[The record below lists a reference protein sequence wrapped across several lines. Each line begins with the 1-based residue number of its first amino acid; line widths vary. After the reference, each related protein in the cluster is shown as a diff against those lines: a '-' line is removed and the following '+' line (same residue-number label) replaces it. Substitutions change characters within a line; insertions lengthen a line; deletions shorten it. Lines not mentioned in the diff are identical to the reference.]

1 MPKYQSTGLSL
12 PRRTLDY
19 LQHGAAEG
27 MRNAEL
33 FDATCQFRDAGHPL
47 EDTEVQLLAR
57 ALADGLTEAEARH
70 TIRSVYA
77 RTSREPLGAGSSP
90 MPKVS
95 SPVPRR
101 AIPTPVRH
109 ERSTMALPAS
119 VDDGFVRLLDACFQP
134 DEFVA
139 ISPASENEE
148 GEIVPR
154 RGITLTASEWKSK
167 VAKKGGIDRVFGTKL
182 GLFLRINPMAKDG
195 AKNEDVT
202 AFRHVL
208 VEFDRDETGKP
219 IPKEEQYHAVVASG
233 MPVSALIDSGNK
245 SLHAWIRV
253 DAPDE
258 AEYKR
263 RVETIWGWFSGINL
277 DKQNRNP
284 SRLSR
289 CPDGWRTVDGDVRR
303 QSLLALEFGAESWT
317 AWEAAHSNSDLPPIL
332 PGGEFMDQPE
342 PEPPQLVDGVLHQGA
357 KMVLGGPSKARKSW
371 SLIDLML
378 SVSTGTPWWGF
389 PTRPGRALYLN
400 FELPAFAL
408 QYRIN
413 RIAAAKEISD
423 FTGFDIWNLRGHATD
438 FSALIPKI
446 LGRIRD
452 TGYSLILIDPIYKGL
467 GARNENDAGD
477 IASLLNEVEQ
487 LAAKSGAAAV
497 FGAHFS
503 KGNQA
508 GKESID
514 RIGGSGVFARDPDV
528 ILTMTPHE
536 EDDAHVIDL
545 TLRALPPVKPFVVRW
560 CESIFITDREAD
572 PAKLKAIQAPPKSE
586 KSQKATATYKMGSAA
601 DRYSALIEDMPPLSN
616 GAVAQESEVVEFLR
630 ARIETRE
637 GTCDHQEAKRV
648 FLCLAN
654 MKKNSPVVFDRA
666 TRLWRGRR
674 HGV

>member
-1 MPKYQSTGLSL
+1 MAL
-12 PRRTLDY
+12 PRRTLEY
-19 LQHGAAEG
+19 LQRGASEG

-47 EDTEVQLLAR
+47 EETEGQLLAR

-77 RTSREPLGAGSSP
+77 RTSREALGASGP
-90 MPKVS
+90 LPAA
-95 SPVPRR
+95 PPPAPRR
-101 AIPTPVRH
+101 ITAAPVHHQRSSLTLPT
-109 ERSTMALPAS
+109 TI
-119 VDDGFVRLLDACFQP
+119 DDGFVRLLDACFQP

-139 ISPASENEE
+139 IAPAAESDE

-154 RGITLTASEWKSK
+154 RGVTLTAGEWKSK
-167 VAKKGGIDRVFGTKL
+167 VAAKGGIDKCFGTKL
-182 GLFLRINPMAKDG
+182 GLFIRINPTCKGG

-202 AFRHVL
+202 GFRHVL
-208 VEFDRDETGKP
+208 VEFDRDEAGKP
-219 IPKEEQYHAVVASG
+219 IPKDEQYHAVVASG
-233 MPVSALIDSGNK
+233 MPVAALIDSGNK

-258 AEYKR
+258 KEYRR
-263 RVETIWGWFSGINL
+263 RVEIIWDWFSGINL

-303 QSLLALEFGAESWT
+303 QCLLALEFGAESWT
-317 AWEAAHSNSDLPPIL
+317 AWEAAHSGSDLPPIL
-332 PGGEFMDQPE
+332 PGQTFMADPE
-342 PEPPQLVDGVLHQGA
+342 SEPPQLVEGVLHQGA

-378 SVSTGTPWWGF
+378 SVSTGFPWWGF
-389 PTRPGRALYLN
+389 PTKRGRALYLN

-408 QYRIN
+408 QYRIT
-413 RIAAAKEISD
+413 RIAAAKGIDEFS
-423 FTGFDIWNLRGHATD
+423 GFDLWNLRGHATD
-438 FSALIPKI
+438 FSSLIPKI

-452 TGYSLILIDPIYKGL
+452 TGYALILIDPIYKGL
-467 GARNENDAGD
+467 GSRNENDAGD

-487 LAAKSGAAAV
+487 LAAKSGAAVV

-508 GKESID
+508 GKDSID

-536 EDDAHVIDL
+536 EDEAHVIDL

-560 CESIFITDREAD
+560 HESIFITDRDAD
-572 PAKLKAIQAPPKSE
+572 PAKLKAPQGNPKSE
-586 KSQKATATYKMGSAA
+586 KAKATYKMGSAA
-601 DRYSALIEDMPPLSN
+601 DRFGKAVENMPPLAN
-616 GAVAQESEVVEFLR
+616 GRVPQESAVISFISD
-630 ARIETRE
+630 RIAELDGDCTLK
-637 GTCDHQEAKRV
+637 EAQRV
-648 FLCLAN
+648 FYCLAN
-654 MKKNSPVVFDRA
+654 MKKGSPLVFDKA
-666 TRLWRGRR
+666 TRLWRGRNYAI
-674 HGV
+674 

>member
-1 MPKYQSTGLSL
+1 MPKYRSTGLSL

-19 LQHGAAEG
+19 LQRGAAEG

-47 EDTEVQLLAR
+47 EDAEGQLLAR
-57 ALADGLTEAEARH
+57 AMADGLNEAEARH
-70 TIRSVYA
+70 AIRSAYA
-77 RTSREPLGAGSSP
+77 RTSREPLGAAT
-90 MPKVS
+90 MPPAS
-95 SPVPRR
+95 TTHQRRSASAVP
-101 AIPTPVRH
+101 RH
-109 ERSTMALPAS
+109 ERSATALPTTI
-119 VDDGFVRLLDACFQP
+119 DDGFTKLIDACFQP
-134 DEFVA
+134 DEYVA
-139 ISPASENEE
+139 IAPAAESDE

-154 RGITLTASEWKSK
+154 RGVTLTATEWKAK
-167 VAKKGGIDRVFGTKL
+167 VIKKGGIDRVFGTKL
-182 GLFLRINPMAKDG
+182 GLFLRINPMRKDG

-202 AFRHVL
+202 SFRHVL
-208 VEFDRDETGKP
+208 VEFDRDEAGKP
-219 IPKEEQYHAVVASG
+219 IPKNEQYHAVVASG

-263 RVETIWGWFSGINL
+263 RVAIIWEWFSGINL

-289 CPDGWRTVDGDVRR
+289 CPDGWRTVEGDVRR
-303 QSLLALEFGAESWT
+303 QCLLALEFGAESWT

-332 PGGEFMDQPE
+332 PGHAFMGQPE
-342 PEPPQLVDGVLHQGA
+342 PEPPQLIEGVLHQGA

-378 SVSTGTPWWGF
+378 SVAAGEPWWGF
-389 PTRPGRALYLN
+389 PTRRGRALYLN

-408 QYRIN
+408 QYRITQ
-413 RIAAAKEISD
+413 IAAAKGITD

-452 TGYSLILIDPIYKGL
+452 TGYSLVLIDPIYKGL
-467 GARNENDAGD
+467 GSRNENDAGD

-487 LAAKSGAAAV
+487 LAVKSGAAAV

-536 EDDAHVIDL
+536 EAEAHVIDL
-545 TLRALPPVKPFVVRW
+545 TLRALPPVPPFVVRW
-560 CESIFITDREAD
+560 NESLFVTDREAD
-572 PAKLKAIQAPPKSE
+572 PARLKAVQGSQKSE
-586 KSQKATATYKMGSAA
+586 KAKATYKMGSAA
-601 DRYSALIEDMPPLSN
+601 DRYSNLVENMPPLTN
-616 GAVAQESEVVEFLR
+616 GKIPQESETVEYIR
-630 ARIETRE
+630 QRIEQAEGECTTRE
-637 GTCDHQEAKRV
+637 ADRV
-648 FLCLAN
+648 FHCFAA
-654 MKKNSPVVFDRA
+654 MKKNSPIIFDRA

-674 HGV
+674 HAI

>member
-1 MPKYQSTGLSL
+1 MAL

-19 LQHGAAEG
+19 LQRGASEG

-47 EDTEVQLLAR
+47 EETEGQLLAR
-57 ALADGLTEAEARH
+57 ALADGLTESEART

-77 RTSREPLGAGSSP
+77 RTSREPLGAGMAP
-90 MPKVS
+90 MPKATTAATRRP
-95 SPVPRR
+95 SPVPVHR
-101 AIPTPVRH
+101 
-109 ERSTMALPAS
+109 ERSSMALPTTI
-119 VDDGFVRLLDACFQP
+119 DDGFVRLLDACFQP

-139 ISPASENEE
+139 IAPAAENEE

-154 RGITLTASEWKSK
+154 RGVTLTVSEWKSK
-167 VAKKGGIDRVFGTKL
+167 VAAKGGIDRVFGTKL

-195 AKNEDVT
+195 AKNEHVT
-202 AFRHVL
+202 AHRHVL
-208 VEFDRDETGKP
+208 VEFDRDEAGKA
-219 IPKEEQYHAVVASG
+219 IPKEEQYHAVIASG
-233 MPVSALIDSGNK
+233 MPVAALIDSGNK

-253 DAPDE
+253 DAPD
-258 AEYKR
+258 AKEYAR
-263 RVETIWGWFSGINL
+263 RVEIIWGWFSGINL

-289 CPDGWRTVDGDVRR
+289 CPDGWRTVDGNVRR
-303 QSLLALEFGAESWT
+303 QTLLALEFGAESWT

-332 PGGEFMDQPE
+332 PGHAFMGQPE
-342 PEPPQLVDGVLHQGA
+342 PEPPQLVDGILHQGA

-378 SVSTGTPWWGF
+378 SVSTGSPWWGF
-389 PTRPGRALYLN
+389 PTLRGRALYLN

-408 QYRIN
+408 QYRIT
-413 RIAAAKEISD
+413 RIAAAKQITD
-423 FTGFDIWNLRGHATD
+423 FSGFDIWNLRGHATD

-452 TGYSLILIDPIYKGL
+452 TGYALILIDPIYKGL

-560 CESIFITDREAD
+560 CESIFITDRDAD
-572 PAKLKAIQAPPKSE
+572 PAKLKAPQGNPKSE
-586 KSQKATATYKMGSAA
+586 KAKATYKMGSAA
-601 DRYSALIEDMPPLSN
+601 DRYASAMETMPPLAN
-616 GAVAQESEVVEFLR
+616 GKVAQDSAVLAYVSN
-630 ARIETRE
+630 RIAEINGDCTLK
-637 GTCDHQEAKRV
+637 EAHRV
-648 FLCLAN
+648 FHCLVN
-654 MKKNSPVVFDRA
+654 MRKGSPFIFDKA

>member
-1 MPKYQSTGLSL
+1 MAL
-12 PRRTLDY
+12 PRRTLEY
-19 LQHGAAEG
+19 LQRGASEG

-47 EDTEVQLLAR
+47 EETEAQLLAR
-57 ALADGLTEAEARH
+57 ALADGLTESEART

-77 RTSREPLGAGSSP
+77 RTSREPLGAGT
-90 MPKVS
+90 
-95 SPVPRR
+95 VP
-101 AIPTPVRH
+101 IIKTSPTPPPRKPSVTPPPR
-109 ERSTMALPAS
+109 ERSTMALP
-119 VDDGFVRLLDACFQP
+119 VTIDDGFVHLLDSCFQP
-134 DEFVA
+134 EEFVA
-139 ISPASENEE
+139 ISPAAENED

-154 RGITLTASEWKSK
+154 RGVTLTATEWKAK
-167 VAKKGGIDRVFGTKL
+167 VAAKGGIDRVFGTKL
-182 GLFLRINPMAKDG
+182 GLFLRINPMAKGG

-208 VEFDRDETGKP
+208 VEFDRDEAGKA
-219 IPKEEQYHAVVASG
+219 IPKEEQYHAIVASG
-233 MPVSALIDSGNK
+233 MPVAALIDSGNK

-258 AEYKR
+258 TEYKR
-263 RVETIWGWFSGINL
+263 RVEIIWSWFSGINL
-277 DKQNRNP
+277 DKQNRNA

-289 CPDGWRTVDGDVRR
+289 CPDGWRTVDGEHRR
-303 QSLLALEFGAESWT
+303 QSLLALQFGAESWT

-332 PGGEFMDQPE
+332 PGHSFMAQPE
-342 PEPPQLVDGVLHQGA
+342 PEPPQLVQGILHQGA

-378 SVSTGTPWWGF
+378 SVSTGSPWWGF
-389 PTRPGRALYLN
+389 PTLRGRALYLN

-408 QYRIN
+408 QYRIH
-413 RIAAAKEISD
+413 RIAAAKSIED
-423 FTGFDIWNLRGHATD
+423 FSGFDIWNLRGHATD

-452 TGYSLILIDPIYKGL
+452 TGYSIILIDPIYKGL

-545 TLRALPPVKPFVVRW
+545 TLRSLPPVKAFVVRW
-560 CESIFITDREAD
+560 CESIFIPDQQAD
-572 PAKLKAIQAPPKSE
+572 PGQLKAPQGQAKSE
-586 KSQKATATYKMGSAA
+586 KAKTSYKMGSTA
-601 DRYSALIEDMPPLSN
+601 DRYGKAVENMPPLPN
-616 GAVAQESEVVEFLR
+616 GRIAQESGVLAYISDRIAEVDGDCTLK
-630 ARIETRE
+630 
-637 GTCDHQEAKRV
+637 EAQRV
-648 FLCLAN
+648 FYCFAN
-654 MKKNSPVVFDRA
+654 MKAGPIIFDKA
-666 TRLWRGRR
+666 TRLWRGRNYAI
-674 HGV
+674 

>member
-1 MPKYQSTGLSL
+1 MPKYRSTGLSL
-12 PRRTLDY
+12 PKRTLDY
-19 LQHGAAEG
+19 LQRGAEEG

-47 EDTEVQLLAR
+47 EDTENQLLAR

-70 TIRSVYA
+70 TIRSAYA
-77 RTSREPLGAGSSP
+77 RTSREPLGMTAAAP
-90 MPKVS
+90 AKHTAP
-95 SPVPRR
+95 PPAPRR
-101 AIPTPVRH
+101 AAPPPVHR
-109 ERSTMALPAS
+109 ERSSLALPVAI
-119 VDDGFVRLLDACFQP
+119 DGGFARLMDACFQP

-139 ISPASENEE
+139 IAPAAESDD

-154 RGITLTASEWKSK
+154 RGVTLTAAEWKAK
-167 VAKKGGIDRVFGTKL
+167 VAAKGGIDRLFGTKL
-182 GLFLRINPMAKDG
+182 GLFLRINPMTKGG

-202 AFRHVL
+202 ARRHVL
-208 VEFDRDETGKP
+208 VEFDRDQAGKP
-219 IPKEEQYHAVVASG
+219 IPKEEQYHAIVASG
-233 MPVSALIDSGNK
+233 MPVAALIDSGNK

-258 AEYKR
+258 AEYRR
-263 RVETIWGWFSGINL
+263 RVEVIWSWFGSLNL

-289 CPDGWRTVDGDVRR
+289 CPDGWRTVGDEVRH
-303 QSLLALEFGAESWT
+303 QALLALTFGAESWT

-332 PGGEFMDQPE
+332 PGDSFMGDLE
-342 PEPPQLVDGVLHQGA
+342 AEPPQLVEGVLHQGA

-378 SVSTGTPWWGF
+378 SVSTGFPWWGF
-389 PTRPGRALYLN
+389 PTLRGRCLYLN

-408 QYRIN
+408 QYRIT
-413 RIAAAKEISD
+413 RIAAAKGLAD
-423 FTGFDIWNLRGHATD
+423 FTGFDVWNLRGHATD

-452 TGYSLILIDPIYKGL
+452 TGYALVLIDPIYKGL

-487 LAAKSGAAAV
+487 LAAKSGAAVV

-545 TLRALPPVKPFVVRW
+545 TLRTLPPVKPFVVRW
-560 CESIFITDREAD
+560 CESIFIADREAD
-572 PAKLKAIQAPPKSE
+572 PAKLKAVQGPPKSD
-586 KSQKATATYKMGSAA
+586 KAKATYKLGSAA
-601 DRYSALIEDMPPLSN
+601 DRYAHLVENMPPLPN
-616 GAVAQESEVVEFLR
+616 GKVAQESEVVEYIR
-630 ARIETRE
+630 QRIEQAE
-637 GTCDHQEAKRV
+637 GECTCKEAHRV
-648 FLCLAN
+648 FHCFAAI
-654 MKKNSPVVFDRA
+654 KKGSPIIYDRS

-674 HGV
+674 HGL

>member
-1 MPKYQSTGLSL
+1 MAL
-12 PRRTLDY
+12 PRRTLEY
-19 LQHGAAEG
+19 LQRGASEG
-27 MRNAEL
+27 LRNAEL

-47 EDTEVQLLAR
+47 EDTEGQLLAR
-57 ALADGLTEAEARH
+57 ALADGLSEAEART

-77 RTSREPLGAGSSP
+77 RTSREPLGAGNAPIPKAALPPSRPTSP
-90 MPKVS
+90 PAVQ
-95 SPVPRR
+95 R
-101 AIPTPVRH
+101 
-109 ERSTMALPAS
+109 ERSTLALPLRL
-119 VDDGFVRLLDACFQP
+119 DDGFVRLIDACFQP
-134 DEFVA
+134 GEFVA
-139 ISPASENEE
+139 IAPAAENDD
-148 GEIVPR
+148 GEIAPR
-154 RGITLTASEWKSK
+154 RGVTLTAAEWRAK
-167 VAKKGGIDRVFGTKL
+167 VKKKGGIDRVFGTKL
-182 GLFLRINPMAKDG
+182 GLFLRINPMHKDG
-195 AKNEDVT
+195 SRNDEVA

-233 MPVSALIDSGNK
+233 MPVAALIDSGNK

-263 RVETIWGWFSGINL
+263 RVETIWSWFSGLNL
-277 DKQNRNP
+277 DRQNRNP

-289 CPDGWRTVDGDVRR
+289 CPDGWRTVGGEAR
-303 QSLLALEFGAESWT
+303 QQALLAVGFGAESWT

-332 PGGEFMDQPE
+332 QGQSFMGHPE
-342 PEPPQLVDGVLHQGA
+342 PEPPQLVEGVLHQGA

-371 SLIDLML
+371 SLIDLLL
-378 SVSTGTPWWGF
+378 SVATGTPWWGF
-389 PTRPGRALYLN
+389 PTRRGRALYLN

-408 QYRIN
+408 QYRIH
-413 RIAAAKEISD
+413 RIAAAKQISD
-423 FTGFDIWNLRGHATD
+423 FSNFDIWNLRGHATD

-487 LAAKSGAAAV
+487 LVSKSGAAAV

-560 CESIFITDREAD
+560 CDSIFITDRNAD
-572 PAKLKAIQAPPKSE
+572 PAQLKAPQASPKSD
-586 KSQKATATYKMGSAA
+586 KAKASYKMGSAA
-601 DRYSALIEDMPPLSN
+601 DRYAGAVENMPPLAN
-616 GAVAQESEVVEFLR
+616 GKVPQESEVL
-630 ARIETRE
+630 AYLSSRIAEIDGDCTLK
-637 GTCDHQEAKRV
+637 EAQRV
-648 FLCLAN
+648 FYCLAN
-654 MKKNSPVVFDRA
+654 MKSGPLVFDRA

-674 HGV
+674 HAL

>member
-1 MPKYQSTGLSL
+1 MAL
-12 PRRTLDY
+12 PRRTLEY
-19 LQHGAAEG
+19 LQRGASEG

-47 EDTEVQLLAR
+47 EETEGQLLAR
-57 ALADGLTEAEARH
+57 ALADGLTEAEART

-77 RTSREPLGAGSSP
+77 RTSREPLGAGTAPMQKMSSP
-90 MPKVS
+90 IP
-95 SPVPRR
+95 PRR
-101 AIPTPVRH
+101 PSPTPVHR
-109 ERSTMALPAS
+109 ERSTMALP
-119 VDDGFVRLLDACFQP
+119 VTIDGGFVRLIDSCFQP
-134 DEFVA
+134 SEFVA
-139 ISPASENEE
+139 ISPAAENEE

-154 RGITLTASEWKSK
+154 RGVTLTAAEWKSK
-167 VAKKGGIDRVFGTKL
+167 VTAKGGIDRVFGTKL
-182 GLFLRINPMAKDG
+182 GLFLRINPMAKGG

-208 VEFDRDETGKP
+208 VEFDRDEAGKA
-219 IPKEEQYHAVVASG
+219 IPKEEQYHAVIASG
-233 MPVSALIDSGNK
+233 MPVAALIDSGNK

-258 AEYKR
+258 KEYKR
-263 RVETIWGWFSGINL
+263 RVEIIWSWFSGINL

-303 QSLLALEFGAESWT
+303 QALLALEFGAESWT

-332 PGGEFMDQPE
+332 PGQAFMGQPE
-342 PEPPQLVDGVLHQGA
+342 PEPPQLVDGILHQGA

-378 SVSTGTPWWGF
+378 SVSTGSPWWGF
-389 PTRPGRALYLN
+389 PTLRGRSLYLN

-487 LAAKSGAAAV
+487 LATKSGAAAV

-528 ILTMTPHE
+528 ILTMTPHA

-560 CESIFITDREAD
+560 CESIFITDRNAD
-572 PAKLKAIQAPPKSE
+572 PAALKAPQVNPKSE
-586 KSQKATATYKMGSAA
+586 KAKATYKMGSAA
-601 DRYSALIEDMPPLSN
+601 DRYASAVETMPPLAN
-616 GAVAQESEVVEFLR
+616 GKVPQESAVLAYVSDRIAEV
-630 ARIETRE
+630 E
-637 GTCDHQEAKRV
+637 GDCTLKEAQRV
-648 FLCLAN
+648 FYCLAN
-654 MKKNSPVVFDRA
+654 MKKGSPFVFDKA
-666 TRLWRGRR
+666 TRLWRGHR
-674 HGV
+674 HGI

>member
-1 MPKYQSTGLSL
+1 MPKYRSTGLSL

-19 LQHGAAEG
+19 LQRGAAEG

-47 EDTEVQLLAR
+47 EDTECQLLAR

-70 TIRSVYA
+70 TIRSAYA
-77 RTSREPLGAGSSP
+77 RTSREPLGAGSGP
-90 MPKVS
+90 LPAA
-95 SPVPRR
+95 PPPAPRR
-101 AIPTPVRH
+101 VTPAPVRK
-109 ERSTMALPAS
+109 ERSTMALPTA
-119 VDDGFVRLLDACFQP
+119 VDDGFVRLIDACFQP
-134 DEFVA
+134 GEFVA
-139 ISPASENEE
+139 IAPAAESDD

-154 RGITLTASEWKSK
+154 RGVTLTAAEWKSK
-167 VAKKGGIDRVFGTKL
+167 VKAKGGIDRVFGTKL
-182 GLFLRINPMAKDG
+182 GLFLRINPMAKGG
-195 AKNEDVT
+195 AKNEDVIS
-202 AFRHVL
+202 FRHVL
-208 VEFDRDETGKP
+208 VEFDRDGAGKP
-219 IPKEEQYHAVVASG
+219 IPKEEQYRAVVASG
-233 MPVSALIDSGNK
+233 MPVAALIDSGNK

-263 RVETIWGWFSGINL
+263 RVEIIWGWFSGINL
-277 DKQNRNP
+277 DRQNRNP

-303 QSLLALEFGAESWT
+303 QCLLALEFGAESWT
-317 AWEAAHSNSDLPPIL
+317 AWEAAHSTSDLPPIL
-332 PGGEFMDQPE
+332 PGGDFMGHPE

-378 SVSTGTPWWGF
+378 SVSTGSPWWGF

-408 QYRIN
+408 QYRIT
-413 RIAAAKEISD
+413 RIAAAKGIRD

-438 FSALIPKI
+438 FTALIPKI
-446 LGRIRD
+446 LGRIHD
-452 TGYSLILIDPIYKGL
+452 TGYSVVLIDPIYKGL
-467 GARNENDAGD
+467 GNRNENDAGD

-487 LAAKSGAAAV
+487 LAVKSGAAVV

-536 EDDAHVIDL
+536 EEDAHVIDL
-545 TLRALPPVKPFVVRW
+545 TLRTLPPVPAFVVRW
-560 CESIFITDREAD
+560 ADTIFVTDREAD
-572 PAKLKAIQAPPKSE
+572 PAKLKAVQGPPKSE
-586 KSQKATATYKMGSAA
+586 KAKATYKLGSAA
-601 DRYSALIEDMPPLSN
+601 DRYAKLIEDMPPLLN
-616 GAVAQESEVVEFLR
+616 GKVAQESEVVEFLR
-630 ARIETRE
+630 ARIEQRD
-637 GTCDHQEAKRV
+637 GACDVHEAKRI

-654 MKKNSPVVFDRA
+654 IKKNPPVIFDQA

>member
-1 MPKYQSTGLSL
+1 MPKYRSTGLSL

-19 LQHGAAEG
+19 LQRGAAEG

-47 EDTEVQLLAR
+47 EDTEAQLLAR
-57 ALADGLTEAEARH
+57 ALADGLTESEARH

-77 RTSREPLGAGSSP
+77 RTSREPLGASGALP
-90 MPKVS
+90 TAPT
-95 SPVPRR
+95 PAPRR
-101 AIPTPVRH
+101 ATPAPVHR
-109 ERSTMALPAS
+109 ERSTMALP
-119 VDDGFVRLLDACFQP
+119 VTIDDGFVRLIDACFQP

-139 ISPASENEE
+139 ISPAAENEE

-154 RGITLTASEWKSK
+154 RGVTLKASEWKSK
-167 VAKKGGIDRVFGTKL
+167 VAAKGGVDRVFGTKL
-182 GLFLRINPMAKDG
+182 GLFLRINPMAKGG

-208 VEFDRDETGKP
+208 VEFDRDEAGKP

-233 MPVSALIDSGNK
+233 MPVAALIDSGNK

-258 AEYKR
+258 KEYKR
-263 RVETIWGWFSGINL
+263 RVEIIWGWFSGINL

-289 CPDGWRTVDGDVRR
+289 CPDGWRTVDGQPHR
-303 QSLLALEFGAESWT
+303 QTLLSLEFGAESWT

-332 PGGEFMDQPE
+332 PGHAFMGQPE
-342 PEPPQLVDGVLHQGA
+342 PEPPQLVDGILHQGA

-378 SVSTGTPWWGF
+378 SVSTGSPWWGF

-400 FELPAFAL
+400 FELPPFAL

-413 RIAAAKEISD
+413 RIAAAKDISD

-560 CESIFITDREAD
+560 CESIFITDRNAD
-572 PAKLKAIQAPPKSE
+572 PAALKAPQGNPKSE
-586 KSQKATATYKMGSAA
+586 KAKATYKMGSAA
-601 DRYSALIEDMPPLSN
+601 DRYASAVETMPPLAN
-616 GAVAQESEVVEFLR
+616 GKVPQESAVLAYVSDRIAEV
-630 ARIETRE
+630 E
-637 GTCDHQEAKRV
+637 GDCTLKEAQRV
-648 FLCLAN
+648 FYCLAN
-654 MKKNSPVVFDRA
+654 MKKGSPFVFDKA
-666 TRLWRGRR
+666 TRLWRGHR
-674 HGV
+674 HGI

>member
-1 MPKYQSTGLSL
+1 MAKYRSPGLTLAL

-19 LQHGAAEG
+19 LRQGAGEG

-47 EDTEVQLLAR
+47 EETEGQLLAR
-57 ALADGLTEAEARH
+57 ALADGLSESEART
-70 TIRSVYA
+70 TIRSAFA
-77 RTSREPLGAGSSP
+77 RASREPLGASP
-90 MPKVS
+90 QAVH
-95 SPVPRR
+95 RR
-101 AIPTPVRH
+101 P
-109 ERSTMALPAS
+109 TMAPDARRMAKSLPGPI
-119 VDDGFVRLLDACFQP
+119 DGGFLQLLDACFQP
-134 DEFVA
+134 DEHVA
-139 ISPASENEE
+139 IAPAAESDD
-148 GEIVPR
+148 GQVIPR
-154 RGITLTASEWKSK
+154 RGVTLTANEWRSK
-167 VAKKGGIDRVFGTKL
+167 VAQKGGIDKVFGTKL
-182 GLFLRINPMAKDG
+182 GLYVRINPMVKDG
-195 AKNEDVT
+195 AKNDDVT
-202 AFRHVL
+202 SFRHVL
-208 VEFDRDETGKP
+208 VEFDRDGEGKP
-219 IPKEEQYHAVVASG
+219 IPKEEQLHAVVASG
-233 MPVSALIDSGNK
+233 MPVSVLIDSGNK

-263 RVETIWGWFSGINL
+263 RVETIWGWFSGLNL
-277 DKQNRNP
+277 DKQNRNA

-289 CPDGWRTVDGDVRR
+289 CPDGWRTVDGEIKR
-303 QSLLALEFGAESWT
+303 QSLLATSIGAESWT
-317 AWEAAHSNSDLPPIL
+317 AWEAAHANSDLPPIL
-332 PGGEFMDQPE
+332 TGYGFMGQLE
-342 PEPPQLVDGVLHQGA
+342 PEPPQLVVGVLHQGA

-378 SVSTGTPWWGF
+378 SVSTGSPWWGF
-389 PTRPGRALYLN
+389 TTRRGRALYLN
-400 FELPAFAL
+400 FELPPFAL
-408 QYRIN
+408 QYRIT
-413 RIAAAKEISD
+413 RIAGAKGIED

-536 EDDAHVIDL
+536 DDDAHVIDL
-545 TLRALPPVKPFVVRW
+545 TLRALPPVRPFVVRW
-560 CESIFITDREAD
+560 CESIFIADRNAD
-572 PAKLKAIQAPPKSE
+572 PAALKAPQANPKSE
-586 KSQKATATYKMGSAA
+586 KAKATYKMGSAA
-601 DRYSALIEDMPPLSN
+601 DRYGNAVETMPPLAN
-616 GAVAQESEVVEFLR
+616 GKVPQDSAVLAYISDRIAEIDGDCTLKEAQ
-630 ARIETRE
+630 
-637 GTCDHQEAKRV
+637 RV
-648 FLCLAN
+648 FYCLAN
-654 MKKNSPVVFDRA
+654 MKPGPLVFDKA

-674 HGV
+674 HGI

>member
-1 MPKYQSTGLSL
+1 MAL
-12 PRRTLDY
+12 PRRTLEY
-19 LQHGAAEG
+19 LQRGASEG

-47 EDTEVQLLAR
+47 EETEAQLLAR
-57 ALADGLTEAEARH
+57 ALADGLTESEART

-77 RTSREPLGAGSSP
+77 RTSREPLGVGPAV
-90 MPKVS
+90 MPKVT
-95 SPVPRR
+95 PLPRTNR
-101 AIPTPVRH
+101 PTVRHH
-109 ERSTMALPAS
+109 ERSSMALPEAMQ
-119 VDDGFVRLLDACFQP
+119 DGFVRLLDRCFQP
-134 DEFVA
+134 QEFVA
-139 ISPASENEE
+139 IAPAAENDE

-154 RGITLTASEWKSK
+154 RGVTLTAAEWKAK
-167 VAKKGGIDRVFGTKL
+167 VAAKGGIDRVFGTKL
-182 GLFLRINPMAKDG
+182 GLFLRINPMNKDG

-208 VEFDRDETGKP
+208 VEFDRDEASKP
-219 IPKEEQYHAVVASG
+219 IPKEEQYHAIVASG
-233 MPVSALIDSGNK
+233 MPVAALMDSGNK

-263 RVETIWGWFSGINL
+263 RVEIIWHWFSGINL

-289 CPDGWRTVDGDVRR
+289 CPDGWRTVDGEHRR

-317 AWEAAHSNSDLPPIL
+317 AWEAAHSSSDLPPIL
-332 PGGEFMDQPE
+332 PGQSFMDQPE
-342 PEPPQLVDGVLHQGA
+342 PEPPLLVEGVLHQGA

-378 SVSTGTPWWGF
+378 SVSTGVPWWGF
-389 PTRPGRALYLN
+389 PTRRGRALYLN

-408 QYRIN
+408 QYRIH
-413 RIAAAKEISD
+413 RIAAAKDIDD
-423 FTGFDIWNLRGHATD
+423 FSGFDIWNLRGHATD

-452 TGYSLILIDPIYKGL
+452 TSYSLILIDPIYKGL

-536 EDDAHVIDL
+536 EEDAHVIDL
-545 TLRALPPVKPFVVRW
+545 TLRALPPVKAFVVRW
-560 CESIFITDREAD
+560 CESIFIPDQHAD
-572 PAKLKAIQAPPKSE
+572 PGHLKAPQAPAKSE
-586 KSQKATATYKMGSAA
+586 KAKTSYKMGSTA
-601 DRYSALIEDMPPLSN
+601 DRYGKAMENMPPLPN
-616 GAVAQESEVVEFLR
+616 GRVPQESGVL
-630 ARIETRE
+630 AYLSDRIAEIDGDCTLK
-637 GTCDHQEAKRV
+637 EAQRV
-648 FLCLAN
+648 FYCFAN
-654 MKKNSPVVFDRA
+654 MKNGPIIFDKA
-666 TRLWRGRR
+666 TRLWRGR
-674 HGV
+674 HYAV

>member
-1 MPKYQSTGLSL
+1 MPKYRSTGLSL

-19 LQHGAAEG
+19 LQRGAAEG

-47 EDTEVQLLAR
+47 EDTEGQLLAR
-57 ALADGLTEAEARH
+57 ALADGLTESEART

-77 RTSREPLGAGSSP
+77 RTSREPLGASGP
-90 MPKVS
+90 MPTAP
-95 SPVPRR
+95 SPAPRR
-101 AIPTPVRH
+101 FTPAPVHR
-109 ERSTMALPAS
+109 ERSTMALP
-119 VDDGFVRLLDACFQP
+119 VTIDDGFVRLIDKCFQP

-139 ISPASENEE
+139 ISPAAENEE

-154 RGITLTASEWKSK
+154 RGVTLTAAEWKSK
-167 VAKKGGIDRVFGTKL
+167 VAAKGGVDRVFGTKL
-182 GLFLRINPMAKDG
+182 GLFLRINPMTKGG

-208 VEFDRDETGKP
+208 VEFDRDETGKL

-233 MPVSALIDSGNK
+233 MPVAALIDSGNK

-258 AEYKR
+258 KEYKR
-263 RVETIWGWFSGINL
+263 RVEIIWEWFSGINL

-289 CPDGWRTVDGDVRR
+289 CPDGWRTVDGDVCR
-303 QSLLALEFGAESWT
+303 QALLALEFGAESWT

-332 PGGEFMDQPE
+332 PGHAFMGQPE
-342 PEPPQLVDGVLHQGA
+342 PEPPQLVEGVLHQGA

-378 SVSTGTPWWGF
+378 SVSTGSPWWGF
-389 PTRPGRALYLN
+389 PTRLGRALYLN
-400 FELPAFAL
+400 FELPPFAL
-408 QYRIN
+408 QYRIT
-413 RIAAAKEISD
+413 RIAAAKEIED

-560 CESIFITDREAD
+560 CESIFIADRNAD
-572 PAKLKAIQAPPKSE
+572 PAALKAPQANSKSE
-586 KSQKATATYKMGSAA
+586 KAKATYKMGSTA
-601 DRYSALIEDMPPLSN
+601 DRYGKAVENMPPLPN
-616 GAVAQESEVVEFLR
+616 GRIAQESGVL
-630 ARIETRE
+630 AYISDRIAELDGDCTLK
-637 GTCDHQEAKRV
+637 EAQRV
-648 FLCLAN
+648 FYCFAN
-654 MKKNSPVVFDRA
+654 MKAGPLVFDKA
-666 TRLWRGRR
+666 TRLWRGRNYA
-674 HGV
+674 V

>member
-1 MPKYQSTGLSL
+1 MPKYRSAGLSL
-12 PRRTLDY
+12 PKRTLEY
-19 LQHGAAEG
+19 LQRGATEG

-47 EDTEVQLLAR
+47 EDTECQLLAR

-70 TIRSVYA
+70 TIRSAYA
-77 RTSREPLGAGSSP
+77 RTSREPVGAGG
-90 MPKVS
+90 
-95 SPVPRR
+95 PVPPSHPPAPCRV
-101 AIPTPVRH
+101 APTGIVSPKH
-109 ERSTMALPAS
+109 ERSTLALPPPG
-119 VDDGFVRLLDACFQP
+119 DDGFIRLIDACFKS

-139 ISPASENEE
+139 IAPAAANDD
-148 GEIVPR
+148 GEIAPR
-154 RGITLTASEWKSK
+154 RGVTFTAAEWKSK
-167 VAKKGGIDRVFGTKL
+167 VAAKGGIDRLFGTKL
-182 GLFLRINPMAKDG
+182 GLFIRINPTRKDG

-208 VEFDRDETGKP
+208 VEFDRDEAGKP

-263 RVETIWGWFSGINL
+263 RVAIIWEWFSGINL

-289 CPDGWRTVDGDVRR
+289 CPDGWRTVDDDVRR
-303 QSLLALEFGAESWT
+303 QALLALGFGAESWT
-317 AWEAAHSNSDLPPIL
+317 AWEAAHSKSDLPPIL
-332 PGGEFMDQPE
+332 PGQSFMAELE
-342 PEPPQLVDGVLHQGA
+342 PEPPQLVEGVLHQGA

-378 SVSTGTPWWGF
+378 SVSTGEPWWGF
-389 PTRPGRALYLN
+389 PTRRGRVLYLN
-400 FELPAFAL
+400 FELPSFAL
-408 QYRIN
+408 QYRIH
-413 RIAAAKEISD
+413 RIAAAKGIGD

-438 FSALIPKI
+438 FTALIPKI
-446 LGRIRD
+446 LGRIHD
-452 TGYSLILIDPIYKGL
+452 TGYAVVMIDPIYKGL
-467 GARNENDAGD
+467 GGRNENDAGD
-477 IASLLNEVEQ
+477 IASLLNEVEH
-487 LAAKSGAAAV
+487 LAVKSGAAVV

-545 TLRALPPVKPFVVRW
+545 TLRALPPVPSFVVRW
-560 CESIFITDREAD
+560 ADTIFVTDRDAD
-572 PAKLKAIQAPPKSE
+572 PARLKAIQGPPKSE
-586 KSQKATATYKMGSAA
+586 KAKATYKLGSAA
-601 DRYSALIEDMPPLSN
+601 DRYASLLEDMPPLPN
-616 GAVAQESEVVEFLR
+616 GKVAQESEVVEFLR
-630 ARIETRE
+630 ARIEQRD
-637 GTCDHQEAKRV
+637 GACDVHEAKRI

-654 MKKNSPVVFDRA
+654 IKKNPPVIFDQA

>member
-1 MPKYQSTGLSL
+1 MPKYQSRGLSL
-12 PRRTLDY
+12 PKRTLEY
-19 LQHGAAEG
+19 LQRGAAEG

-47 EDTEVQLLAR
+47 EDTECQLLAR

-70 TIRSVYA
+70 TIRSAYA
-77 RTSREPLGAGSSP
+77 RTSREPVGASGQ
-90 MPKVS
+90 
-95 SPVPRR
+95 VPAAEHRVARR
-101 AIPTPVRH
+101 VTPPPGRT
-109 ERSTMALPAS
+109 ERSTLALPPPG
-119 VDDGFVRLLDACFQP
+119 DDGFIRLIDKCFLP

-139 ISPASENEE
+139 IAPAAVSDE

-154 RGITLTASEWKSK
+154 RGVTFTAAEWKSK
-167 VAKKGGIDRVFGTKL
+167 VAAKGGIDRLFGTKL
-182 GLFLRINPMAKDG
+182 GLFVRINPTCKDG

-208 VEFDRDETGKP
+208 VEFDRDEAGKA
-219 IPKEEQYHAVVASG
+219 IPKEEQYHAVMASG

-263 RVETIWGWFSGINL
+263 RVAMIWDWFSGINL

-303 QSLLALEFGAESWT
+303 QSLLAIGFGAESWT
-317 AWEAAHSNSDLPPIL
+317 AWEAGHSKSDLPPIL
-332 PGGEFMDQPE
+332 PGQAFMAEPE
-342 PEPPQLVDGVLHQGA
+342 PEPPQLVEGVLHQGA

-378 SVSTGTPWWGF
+378 SVSTGEPWWGF
-389 PTRPGRALYLN
+389 PTKRGRALYLN

-408 QYRIN
+408 QYRIT
-413 RIAAAKEISD
+413 RIAAAKGIGD

-438 FSALIPKI
+438 FTALIPKI
-446 LGRIRD
+446 LGRIHD
-452 TGYSLILIDPIYKGL
+452 TGYSVVLIDPIYKGL
-467 GARNENDAGD
+467 GSRNENDAGD

-487 LAAKSGAAAV
+487 LAVKSGAAVV

-508 GKESID
+508 GKDSID

-536 EDDAHVIDL
+536 DADAHVIDL
-545 TLRALPPVKPFVVRW
+545 TLRTLPPVPAFVVRW
-560 CESIFITDREAD
+560 ADTIFITDREAD
-572 PAKLKAIQAPPKSE
+572 PARLKAAQGSQKSE
-586 KSQKATATYKMGSAA
+586 KAKATYKMGSMA
-601 DRYSALIEDMPPLSN
+601 DRFSKLVENMPPLAN
-616 GAVAQESEVVEFLR
+616 GKVAQESEVVEYFR
-630 ARIETRE
+630 QQIAGVDGECSIK
-637 GTCDHQEAKRV
+637 EAHRV
-648 FLCLAN
+648 FHCFAA
-654 MKKNSPVVFDRA
+654 MKRNSPIIFDRA
-666 TRLWRGRR
+666 TRLWRGRH
-674 HGV
+674 HGI

>member
-1 MPKYQSTGLSL
+1 MTL
-12 PRRTLDY
+12 PRRTLEY
-19 LQHGAAEG
+19 LQRGASEG

-33 FDATCQFRDAGHPL
+33 FDASCQFRDAGHPL
-47 EDTEVQLLAR
+47 EETEGQLLAR
-57 ALADGLTEAEARH
+57 ALADGLTESEART

-77 RTSREPLGAGSSP
+77 RSSREPLGTGMAPTPKMSSAALP
-90 MPKVS
+90 RRP
-95 SPVPRR
+95 SPVP
-101 AIPTPVRH
+101 VH
-109 ERSTMALPAS
+109 HKRSTMALPNTI
-119 VDDGFVRLLDACFQP
+119 DDGFVRLLDACFQP
-134 DEFVA
+134 DEFVSIA
-139 ISPASENEE
+139 PAAESDE
-148 GEIVPR
+148 GGIVPR
-154 RGITLTASEWKSK
+154 RGVTLTATEWKSK
-167 VAKKGGIDRVFGTKL
+167 VVTKGGIDRVFSTKL

-195 AKNEDVT
+195 AKNDDVM

-208 VEFDRDETGKP
+208 VEFDRDEAGKE

-233 MPVSALIDSGNK
+233 MPVAALIDSGNK

-258 AEYKR
+258 SEYKR
-263 RVETIWGWFSGINL
+263 RVEVIWGWFSGINL
-277 DKQNRNP
+277 DKQNRNA

-289 CPDGWRTVDGDVRR
+289 CPDGWRTVDGNARR
-303 QSLLALEFGAESWT
+303 QCLLAVEFGAESWT
-317 AWEAAHSNSDLPPIL
+317 AWEAAHANSDLPPIL
-332 PGGEFMDQPE
+332 PGDGFMGQSE

-389 PTRPGRALYLN
+389 PTRRGRALYLN
-400 FELPAFAL
+400 FELPPFAL

-467 GARNENDAGD
+467 GSRNENDAGD

-487 LAAKSGAAAV
+487 LALKSGAAAV

-545 TLRALPPVKPFVVRW
+545 TLRALAPVKPFVVRW
-560 CESIFITDREAD
+560 CESIFIADRNAD
-572 PAKLKAIQAPPKSE
+572 PAALKAPQGNPKSE
-586 KSQKATATYKMGSAA
+586 KSERAKTTYKMGSAA
-601 DRYSALIEDMPPLSN
+601 DRYGNAVETMPPMAN
-616 GAVAQESEVVEFLR
+616 GKIAQESAVLGYISDRMAEIDGDCTLK
-630 ARIETRE
+630 
-637 GTCDHQEAKRV
+637 EAQRT
-648 FLCLAN
+648 FHCFAS
-654 MKKNSPVVFDRA
+654 MRSNSPIVFDKA
-666 TRLWRGRR
+666 TRLWRGRC
-674 HGV
+674 HGI

>member
-1 MPKYQSTGLSL
+1 MAL
-12 PRRTLDY
+12 PRRTLEY
-19 LQHGAAEG
+19 LQRGASEG
-27 MRNAEL
+27 LRNAEL

-47 EDTEVQLLAR
+47 EDTEGQLLAR
-57 ALADGLTEAEARH
+57 ALADGLSEAEART

-77 RTSREPLGAGSSP
+77 RTSREPLGAGNAP
-90 MPKVS
+90 MPKAALPPPRPA
-95 SPVPRR
+95 SPPAVHR
-101 AIPTPVRH
+101 
-109 ERSTMALPAS
+109 ERPTMALPLRL
-119 VDDGFVRLLDACFQP
+119 DDGFVHLIDACFQP
-134 DEFVA
+134 GEFVA
-139 ISPASENEE
+139 IAPAAENDD
-148 GEIVPR
+148 GEIAPR
-154 RGITLTASEWKSK
+154 RGVTLTAAEWRAK
-167 VAKKGGIDRVFGTKL
+167 VEKKGGIDRVFGTKL
-182 GLFLRINPMAKDG
+182 GLFLRINPMHKDG
-195 AKNEDVT
+195 SRNDEVA

-233 MPVSALIDSGNK
+233 MPVAALIDSGNK

-263 RVETIWGWFSGINL
+263 RVETIWSWFSGLNL
-277 DKQNRNP
+277 DRQNRNP

-289 CPDGWRTVDGDVRR
+289 CPDGWRTVEGEAR
-303 QSLLALEFGAESWT
+303 QQALLAVGFGAESWT

-332 PGGEFMDQPE
+332 QGQSFMAHPE
-342 PEPPQLVDGVLHQGA
+342 PEPPQLVEGVLHQGA

-371 SLIDLML
+371 SLIDLLL
-378 SVSTGTPWWGF
+378 SVATGTPWWGF
-389 PTRPGRALYLN
+389 PTRRGRALYLN

-413 RIAAAKEISD
+413 RIAAAKQISD
-423 FTGFDIWNLRGHATD
+423 FSNFDIWNLRGHATD

-487 LAAKSGAAAV
+487 LVSKSGAAAV

-560 CESIFITDREAD
+560 CDSIFITDRNAD
-572 PAKLKAIQAPPKSE
+572 PAQLKAPQASPKSD
-586 KSQKATATYKMGSAA
+586 KAKASYKMGSAA
-601 DRYSALIEDMPPLSN
+601 DRYASAVENMPPLAN
-616 GAVAQESEVVEFLR
+616 GKVPQESEVL
-630 ARIETRE
+630 AYLSSRIAEVDGDCTLK
-637 GTCDHQEAKRV
+637 EAQRV
-648 FLCLAN
+648 FYCFAA
-654 MKKNSPVVFDRA
+654 MKTGSPIVFDRA

-674 HGV
+674 HAL